1 MYFSLVGRFAV
12 AFAASSFAVFG
23 LAGAIG
29 LTAAR
34 VLPVTAKDA
43 AACAA
48 LSVALLIDAHSL
60 WKKRWCPVT
69 LRRQTPKDILHR
81 LGARRAAIAWGLDTG
96 LVFTTYRV
104 SFLSWAL
111 LGLAVLGVT
120 PWWAGLGYAAGF
132 LVPLLIGCSL
142 GPMMPG
148 DDGTIAIAHLL
159 TARSSVAR
167 TVCVV
172 SLMIA
177 VAIVVARQA

>member
-1 MYFSLVGRFAV
+1 MYYSLFGRFAV
-12 AFAASSFAVFG
+12 AFTASSFAVFG
-23 LAGAIG
+23 FAGAIG

-34 VLPVTAKDA
+34 VMPVAAKDT

-48 LSVALLIDAHSL
+48 LSVALVIDAYSL
-60 WKKRWCPVT
+60 WRKRWCPVT
-69 LRRQTPKDILHR
+69 LRRQTPKDILNR

-132 LVPLLIGCSL
+132 LMPLLIGCSL
-142 GPMMPG
+142 GPVMPG
-148 DDGTIAIAHLL
+148 DDGTIAVAHLL

-167 TVCVV
+167 TVCVA
-172 SLMIA
+172 SLTIA
-177 VAIVVARQA
+177 LTVVATWQA